1 MLKEIKLCLVFLK
14 LISLIKHESCLL
26 LFENVLLGLI
36 IYIKLQIS
44 KETPKI
50 ETKNYDNQ

>member
-14 LISLIKHESCLL
+14 LISLIKHKSCLL